1 MSQYKQKV
9 SLGRNVSAFGV
20 AYLSGAPG
28 SYLAFDAKPLTTVLA
43 DVSGSTPQSFTAK
56 VDRAYNAS
64 AFAVIASNRSSTLF
78 TCNTAVATQSLT
90 ANGFNTVTGETRRL
104 ASLGYL

>member
-1 MSQYKQKV
+1 MSKYQKQV
-9 SLGRNVSAFGV
+9 SLGQSASAFGV

-28 SYLAFDAKPLTTVLA
+28 SFLAFDAKPLTTVLA
-43 DVSGSTPQSFTAK
+43 DVSGSTPQNFTVK
-56 VDRAYNAS
+56 VDRAYHTNS
-64 AFAVIASNRSSTLF
+64 FAVIASNRSSTLF
-78 TCNTAVATQSLT
+78 TCNTSVATQSLT